1 MESFTM
7 DLSRPLNEASKKS
20 IELTPQPSSR
30 NKNSFRNNRRRPQ
43 HGNVNRWIATTTA
56 LLDGAQDLTDS
67 NPPQVVTPIPK
78 NESNKKVRDKENR
91 RTKGSGR
98 NTESFDPSSTLQ
110 RPDLRVRIA
119 SSVRNSTAYRDDIRH
134 DDVIIVPELFGCDT
148 DYALY
153 HQLVQEMKHLQQQII
168 DGSQYIS
175 WHEGAHSI
183 VKNPKLCPTFHTV
196 VKRLC
201 DYFQIQNPSKIGT
214 RFNFYKDSEDWK
226 PFHHD
231 SA

>member
-1 MESFTM
+1 MDSLAN
-7 DLSRPLNEASKKS
+7 DLSAPLKEASNKQDRATPSLLNPRKKG
-20 IELTPQPSSR
+20 PHSR
-30 NKNSFRNNRRRPQ
+30 RSKNLEEGCYAASP
-43 HGNVNRWIATTTA
+43 TTLSEEA
-56 LLDGAQDLTDS
+56 HAYVK
-67 NPPQVVTPIPK
+67 PIVPVVTPLSEAK
-78 NESNKKVRDKENR
+78 SKKLREKEFSSR

-119 SSVRNSTAYRDDIRH
+119 SSRSAAIYCDAIRH
-134 DDVIIVPELFGCDT
+134 DDVIVVPELFGLDT
-148 DYALY
+148 DYTLY
-153 HQLVQEMKHLQQQII
+153 HQLVKEMEHLQQQNI

-175 WHEGAHSI
+175 WHEGAHYI

-196 VKRLC
+196 VKKLC
-201 DYFQIQNPSKIGT
+201 DYFQIQNPAKIGT
-214 RFNFYKDSEDWK
+214 RFNYYKDSEDWK

>member
-1 MESFTM
+1 MEIVAV
-7 DLSRPLNEASKKS
+7 DSRPLHEASNKLN
-20 IELTPQPSSR
+20 ELTPQPSSR
-30 NKNSFRNNRRRPQ
+30 KKNSSRNNHRRPK
-43 HGNVNRWIATTTA
+43 HVKESRTVASTETPA
-56 LLDGAQDLTDS
+56 DGAQDTINS
-67 NPPQVVTPIPK
+67 NSAQVVTPFPK
-78 NESNKKVRDKENR
+78 NESNKKVRERETR

-98 NTESFDPSSTLQ
+98 NTESFDPTSTLQ

-119 SSVRNSTAYRDDIRH
+119 SSTRNATSYSDAIRH
-134 DDVIIVPELFGCDT
+134 DDVIIVPELFGGDS
-148 DYALY
+148 DYTLY
-153 HQLVQEMKHLQQQII
+153 HKLVQEMEQLQQQNI

-183 VKNPKLCPTFHTV
+183 VKNPKLCPTFHTI
-196 VKRLC
+196 VKKLC

-214 RFNFYKDSEDWK
+214 RFNYYKDSEDWK